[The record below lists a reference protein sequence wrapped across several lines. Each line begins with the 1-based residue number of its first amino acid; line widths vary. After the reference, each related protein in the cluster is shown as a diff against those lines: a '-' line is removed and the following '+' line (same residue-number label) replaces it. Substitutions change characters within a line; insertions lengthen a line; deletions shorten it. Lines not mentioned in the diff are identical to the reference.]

1 MAAISERRVP
11 IDRRVEPRLLAR
23 QRIGDDMRRRQ
34 RLARE
39 RALGSFELLRLAD
52 RVVLRLAGRRGKLDA
67 EDRVAF
73 HGLSLG
79 TSSHFFCRQLFRPS
93 SASWTPLAPSSSPQ
107 RNGPSP
113 AMCLRKSSHWTL
125 KALS

>member
-39 RALGSFELLRLAD
+39 RALRLVELLRLPD
-52 RVVLRLAGRRGKLDA
+52 CVVLRLAGRRGKLDA

-73 HGLSLG
+73 H
-79 TSSHFFCRQLFRPS
+79 
-93 SASWTPLAPSSSPQ
+93 SWQ
-107 RNGPSP
+107 INGVRSTFLELQKR
-113 AMCLRKSSHWTL
+113 AGIIVEMLI
-125 KALS
+125 